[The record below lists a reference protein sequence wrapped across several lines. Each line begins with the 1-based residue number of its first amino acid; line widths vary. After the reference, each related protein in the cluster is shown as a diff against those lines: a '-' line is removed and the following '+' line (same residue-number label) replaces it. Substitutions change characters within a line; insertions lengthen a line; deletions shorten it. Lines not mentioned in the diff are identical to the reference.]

1 MVIIISLSFG
11 ERREDERNSDYFG
24 SIGCDSSLGCR
35 ARASGVGSPVLPI
48 QEMHLAEGRGDH
60 NPGQGSLKTM
70 LTQHR
75 KMKREELTQGITL
88 SGLSLTQQK
97 CDSFLKS

>member
-1 MVIIISLSFG
+1 MVIIIISLSGG

-24 SIGCDSSLGCR
+24 SVGCVSSLGCR

-60 NPGQGSLKTM
+60 DSLHVGHTIPAK
-70 LTQHR
+70 
-75 KMKREELTQGITL
+75 
-88 SGLSLTQQK
+88 
-97 CDSFLKS
+97 DPLKQC